1 MNRSKVSAPHSEENG
16 VSDSSRLFKCAAA
29 SICLALFTRDSWVGP
44 AVRAS
49 ASARSAGQ
57 LLCLHGLWPRPEDL
71 RHLCHSPGW
80 NDDLRPP
87 EIECSARPTLER
99 EPV

>member
-1 MNRSKVSAPHSEENG
+1 V
-16 VSDSSRLFKCAAA
+16 AA
-29 SICLALFTRDSWVGP
+29 TV
-44 AVRAS
+44 
-49 ASARSAGQ
+49 Q
-57 LLCLHGLWPRPEDL
+57 
-71 RHLCHSPGW
+71 HLCHSPGW